1 MMILRKRVSEN
12 FRCPFFM
19 KSRDVSKSGL
29 SESFVIG
36 VIAVVFLLVGYQTA
50 TFIHRAAVTK
60 IAADRDS
67 PDTVYVYQEKL
78 LYADAASQPQQPT
91 PEASVVKRVETR
103 PAQHSPRVEAVR
115 NNLPRSQ
122 VESFRFNPNTVTVDD
137 LCRLG
142 FSRKQAE
149 SIDNYRKKGGMFH
162 RKEDFASS
170 YVVADSVYRRLE
182 PYIDI
187 PLLDLNT
194 ADVAALDQL
203 PGIGEW
209 YAKKI
214 VEYRTELRGFSFKE
228 QLMEI
233 YRFDKQKF
241 DALSDLVQV
250 RTPYKYPLWTL
261 PADSLC
267 RHPYIKSMET
277 ARSIVFFRDNNPQEK
292 WRVEN
297 LEAAGIL
304 SKIDA
309 ERLARCVL

>member
-1 MMILRKRVSEN
+1 
-12 FRCPFFM
+12 
-19 KSRDVSKSGL
+19 
-29 SESFVIG
+29 
-36 VIAVVFLLVGYQTA
+36 
-50 TFIHRAAVTK
+50 
-60 IAADRDS
+60 
-67 PDTVYVYQEKL
+67 
-78 LYADAASQPQQPT
+78 
-91 PEASVVKRVETR
+91 
-103 PAQHSPRVEAVR
+103 
-115 NNLPRSQ
+115 
-122 VESFRFNPNTVTVDD
+122 
-137 LCRLG
+137 
-142 FSRKQAE
+142 
-149 SIDNYRKKGGMFH
+149 MFH

-214 VEYRTELRGFSFKE
+214 VEYRTELHGFSFKE

-250 RTPYKYPLWTL
+250 RAPYKYPLWTL